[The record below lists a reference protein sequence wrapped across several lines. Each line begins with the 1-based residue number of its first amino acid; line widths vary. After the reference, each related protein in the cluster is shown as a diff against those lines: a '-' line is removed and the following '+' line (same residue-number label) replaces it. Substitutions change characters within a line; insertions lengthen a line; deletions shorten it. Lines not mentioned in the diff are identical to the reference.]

1 VRGRAA
7 KLIIAG
13 LMGLI
18 AVTWLPIDRA
28 SAGYPPQKPQRFPTL
43 FASGLPVQADLD
55 GDKATDSVK
64 LSSNNLNK
72 TIDIR
77 FANLRT
83 SEFRFAADT
92 SDPGTL
98 VAKDIDGDG
107 DVDLIWLEGRDQ
119 KTAIVLINDGKG
131 DFTQAKDNTPYA
143 SALNALLSSSDP
155 SDQPSLQT
163 ASQIL
168 SLTSSPFPDIGLN
181 AGSGLYYSRLQTVAL
196 VSFNGF
202 SNRAAFLS
210 YLHKRGP
217 PLILS

>member
-1 VRGRAA
+1 MA
-7 KLIIAG
+7 
-13 LMGLI
+13 LI
-18 AVTWLPIDRA
+18 ALTWLPIGRA
-28 SAGYPPQKPQRFPTL
+28 SAGCSPQKTPRVPTL
-43 FASGLPVQADLD
+43 YASGLPVLADLD

-83 SEFRFAADT
+83 SQFRFAANT

-107 DVDLIWLEGRDQ
+107 DLDLIWLEGRDQ

-143 SALNALLSSSDP
+143 SALNALLSNSDP

-168 SLTSSPFPDIGLN
+168 SLTSSSFPDVGLN
-181 AGSGLYYSRLQTVAL
+181 AGSGLDYSTLQTVAL
-196 VSFNGF
+196 VGF
-202 SNRAAFLS
+202 SGFANRSAFLS

-217 PLILS
+217 PLVLS